1 MTEAP
6 LIARLQELITALDL
20 RRRRPTGRHE
30 ATTLRDAAELRASAV
45 SQLELLT
52 SAVEDESRGSQDE
65 VAEPR
70 PCPPPPGESA

>member
-45 SQLELLT
+45 SQLEMLT
-52 SAVEDESRGSQDE
+52 TPEEDSSRGSKDE
-65 VAEPR
+65 VAGPR
-70 PCPPPPGESA
+70 PFPPPPGESA